1 MRLKVK
7 IPYTVTQTV
16 KNGLKINF
24 LIQIKI
30 IKNNFAV

>member
-1 MRLKVK
+1 MYK
-7 IPYTVTQTV
+7 IPYTVTQTA

-24 LIQIKI
+24 SIRIKI